1 MLSAAGSFRVPCIV
15 IHGDSLAKPGFHP
28 DNDVW
33 YTPFYYLNQE
43 RFVEKVSET
52 EDQEEPSEVILETDF
67 LEKEDGQLSI
77 RLDKT
82 A

>member
-1 MLSAAGSFRVPCIV
+1 MLSADAVLGCPAIV
-15 IHGDSLAKPGFHP
+15 IHGDSFAKPGFHP

-43 RFVEKVSET
+43 RFVKKVSET
-52 EDQEEPSEVILETDF
+52 EDSEVILETDF
-67 LEKEDGQLSI
+67 LEKEDGQLCI